1 MQVTVRPGPAHALK
15 RLDELGARPKIC
27 RAAAVPSVGVGLQ
40 VDVGIGRLRVGS
52 EVKDAEEGQKGE
64 EGHPGEEG
72 VVEEAGHGSMDCRP
86 VFLVEEVLRSRFFE
100 RNEGGGR
107 KRKELEDGGFGFRVP
122 VLFFLGRLFLPCR
135 RKKAI
140 DCYQLVQSMRSEEKR
155 SAPMRR
161 RTAGEE
167 TGQRRNDRCRR
178 PFGVRER
185 GKSGSVSLSARSYWL
200 FVLSF
205 ARDAS
210 KRYSTCYFKR

>member
-86 VFLVEEVLRSRFFE
+86 VFLFEEVLRSRFFE
-100 RNEGGGR
+100 RNEGGGAE
-107 KRKELEDGGFGFRVP
+107 KEGARGWRIRFPSSGA
-122 VLFFLGRLFLPCR
+122 FFLGP
-135 RKKAI
+135 
-140 DCYQLVQSMRSEEKR
+140 
-155 SAPMRR
+155 
-161 RTAGEE
+161 
-167 TGQRRNDRCRR
+167 
-178 PFGVRER
+178 PF
-185 GKSGSVSLSARSYWL
+185 SPLSPQES
-200 FVLSF
+200 
-205 ARDAS
+205 D
-210 KRYSTCYFKR
+210 

>member
-86 VFLVEEVLRSRFFE
+86 VFLFEEVLRSRFFE
-100 RNEGGGR
+100 GETRGGGG
-107 KRKELEDGGFGFRVP
+107 K
-122 VLFFLGRLFLPCR
+122 GRSSR
-135 RKKAI
+135 MA
-140 DCYQLVQSMRSEEKR
+140 D
-155 SAPMRR
+155 
-161 RTAGEE
+161 
-167 TGQRRNDRCRR
+167 
-178 PFGVRER
+178 
-185 GKSGSVSLSARSYWL
+185 SVSEFRCFFSWAAFFSLVAARNRL
-200 FVLSF
+200 I
-205 ARDAS
+205 A
-210 KRYSTCYFKR
+210 TN